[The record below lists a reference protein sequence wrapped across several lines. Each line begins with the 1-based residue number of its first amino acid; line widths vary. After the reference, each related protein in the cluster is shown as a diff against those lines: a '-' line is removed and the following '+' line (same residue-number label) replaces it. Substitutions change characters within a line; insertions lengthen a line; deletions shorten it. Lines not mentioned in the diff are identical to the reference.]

1 MELYN
6 FSFKATRSITAGDP
20 VTGERGARVDFQ
32 KIPAG
37 KSLYIPNLEIVP
49 VAALRSAL
57 SLGRLSNPGRS
68 TEEISCPD
76 EVVCLKHVRITLD
89 SRISNPFPG
98 PLLYLHLASKSSSPE
113 TPRLSIAIQMA
124 LLISR
129 TSVPGHPQGKLQMP
143 LAVRWDSPQD
153 DRKMRGGARF
163 MAPLDHELR
172 RGEKKGEIR
181 RLTAAKKQLTGC
193 QENEKSI
200 CHQITFP

>member
-49 VAALRSAL
+49 VAALKSAL

-76 EVVCLKHVRITLD
+76 EVSVPKACANYVRFSDQQSISWPITLPALGIEIVFARD
-89 SRISNPFPG
+89 PTLVESDTDG
-98 PLLYLHLASKSSSPE
+98 
-113 TPRLSIAIQMA
+113 IADIQDKC
-124 LLISR
+124 SR
-129 TSVPGHPQGKLQMP
+129 TSP
-143 LAVRWDSPQD
+143 
-153 DRKMRGGARF
+153 
-163 MAPLDHELR
+163 
-172 RGEKKGEIR
+172 GEI
-181 RLTAAKKQLTGC
+181 TDAAGC
-193 QENEKSI
+193 ALGQA
-200 CHQITFP
+200 PG